1 MKTNFMAHQRKKK
14 NPLRIR
20 FSKIQNSKDM
30 LEASEMAHGVKT
42 PSTKSDDLSSG
53 PRTHKVERE
62 NHTGKLTS
70 DLHPFPLAGTR
81 VNITGVKIKIK

>member
-1 MKTNFMAHQRKKK
+1 
-14 NPLRIR
+14 
-20 FSKIQNSKDM
+20 M

-81 VNITGVKIKIK
+81 VTKPVLRNLVKLTRLRVSHCTVYCSCL